1 MIFDCFC
8 LQFLVAEQNHV
19 KEFLMDTC
27 LTAQDNYKAILE
39 YFEIGFEKNRLK
51 YQYKEN
57 YNFNQIKKG
66 PKK

>member
-1 MIFDCFC
+1 
-8 LQFLVAEQNHV
+8 
-19 KEFLMDTC
+19 MDTC

-57 YNFNQIKKG
+57 YNFNPIKKG